1 MQISNVLHNFPEW
14 MLHADSGSQNMEYNM
29 SVDFPQKEI
38 KALPKYW
45 LCWQTSL
52 QNGIFTPKI
61 SWLSQKK
68 KYKALSKDSGC
79 VDRP

>member
-1 MQISNVLHNFPEW
+1 

-45 LCWQTSL
+45 LC
-52 QNGIFTPKI
+52 
-61 SWLSQKK
+61 
-68 KYKALSKDSGC
+68 
-79 VDRP
+79 